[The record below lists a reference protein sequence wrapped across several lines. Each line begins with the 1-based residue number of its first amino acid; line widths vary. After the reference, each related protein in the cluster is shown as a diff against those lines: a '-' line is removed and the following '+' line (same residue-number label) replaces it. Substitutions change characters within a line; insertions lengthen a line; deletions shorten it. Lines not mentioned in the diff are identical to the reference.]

1 MGEPARGRSARSA
14 ERRVSID
21 SFPAAIR
28 DDVRRA
34 RRLEYWNIGWSVSII
49 IVMGLAMGGSQTMKT
64 AWVEDTLGLIPP
76 IAFLIA
82 LKMEMK
88 PRSKL
93 FPFGFER
100 AQGLAFLIA
109 AVALAGVG
117 TMLLWDAAATLIAQE
132 HAMVGSIRILGRDIW
147 LGWIMI
153 AAQIYSIV
161 PPFIIG
167 RMELPLAERMQDEVL
182 YTDAK
187 MNKANWMTGAAGI
200 GGVIGLGMGWW
211 WADSVAA
218 ALISIDIII
227 DGWRALKIAS
237 AELVDG
243 IPRKLGET
251 APDPDAIAL
260 TEQLE
265 RHYPGAKARVRETG
279 RYMRA
284 EVIGADLGAP
294 PELAGLW
301 PGDPERH
308 WRLAEIS
315 FVRDESIGPIMPAGA
330 GATPSAPYPPARS
343 RSAG

>member
-1 MGEPARGRSARSA
+1 MSL
-14 ERRVSID
+14 D
-21 SFPAAIR
+21 TFPEAIR

-34 RRLEYWNIGWSVSII
+34 RRLEYWNIGWTISII
-49 IVMGLAMGGSQTMKT
+49 VVMGLAMGGSQTMKT

-76 IAFLIA
+76 IAFLVA
-82 LKMEMK
+82 LKIEAK
-88 PRSKL
+88 PHSKL
-93 FPFGFER
+93 FPFGFDR

-109 AVALAGVG
+109 AVALALVG
-117 TMLLWDAAATLIAQE
+117 AMLLWDAAGTLIARE

-153 AAQIYSIV
+153 AAQLYSIV

-187 MNKANWMTGAAGI
+187 MNKANWMTGVAGL

-218 ALISIDIII
+218 AIISIDIIR

-237 AELVDG
+237 AELIDG
-243 IPRKLGET
+243 LPRKLGATE
-251 APDPDAIAL
+251 PDPDAVAL
-260 TEQLE
+260 MERLE
-265 RHYPGAKARVRETG
+265 RFYPDAKARVRDTG

-284 EVIGADLGAP
+284 EVIGASPGEPPDLIA
-294 PELAGLW
+294 LW
-301 PGDPERH
+301 PGDPDRG
-308 WRLAEIS
+308 WRLAEVS
-315 FVRDESIGPIMPAGA
+315 FLPDKGIGPIMSARADARVQTRLGQGRDGA
-330 GATPSAPYPPARS
+330 DLGARLGAR
-343 RSAG
+343 RERC